1 MPKQTVKKS
10 IKKTKASPSPKKP
23 TKQQASST
31 SPLMA
36 WINQHRNS
44 IHFSSQRLWL
54 NPFSTWMTLAVIAL
68 ALALPTGLHILLK
81 NLSTIASDQ
90 REIPTISL
98 FLKSSVTERQ
108 AADRAEL
115 FTEMPQISAANLV
128 SKNEAVE
135 EFKHIKGF
143 SEILETLGENPLPH
157 VIIVTPELNLL
168 GNLEMDM
175 EDFAKTL
182 KNFPE
187 VEDVQID
194 LEWVQRLRAII
205 NIAERVTLV
214 IAILLGMTVLLV
226 VGNTIRLNISSK
238 KEEIEI
244 IQLMGAT
251 NRYIRRPFLYEGV
264 WYGFFGGIFSLV
276 IVHFS
281 LLFLVSPVET
291 LASLYDS
298 TFVISGVG
306 VMIMIKI
313 LLASALL
320 GLVGA
325 WIAVGRHLHQNAQL
339 HRSIKK

>member
-1 MPKQTVKKS
+1 
-10 IKKTKASPSPKKP
+10 
-23 TKQQASST
+23 
-31 SPLMA
+31 
-36 WINQHRNS
+36 
-44 IHFSSQRLWL
+44 
-54 NPFSTWMTLAVIAL
+54 MTLAVIAL

-98 FLKSSVTERQ
+98 FLKQSVSERT

-115 FTEMPQISAANLV
+115 FTEMPQISSANLV
-128 SKNEAVE
+128 SKDEAVE

-157 VIIVTPELNLL
+157 VIIVTPELSLL
-168 GNLEMDM
+168 GNVEMDM
-175 EDFAKTL
+175 DSFAKTL
-182 KNFPE
+182 KNYPE
-187 VEDVQID
+187 VDDVQID

-214 IAILLGMTVLLV
+214 IAILLGITVLLV

-244 IQLMGAT
+244 IQLIGAT

-281 LLFLVSPVET
+281 LLFLVAPVGT
-291 LASLYDS
+291 LASLYNYLYS
-298 TFVISGVG
+298 MYYSFKNGV
-306 VMIMIKI
+306 
-313 LLASALL
+313 
-320 GLVGA
+320 
-325 WIAVGRHLHQNAQL
+325 AQL
-339 HRSIKK
+339 NSCIL